1 MKFLYL
7 VRRDEEWHKNFNYS
21 FILGNFLQSKKMASY
36 WDEVFNITWIDF
48 RKELNKI
55 REENEKK
62 LKFDKI
68 LNTYEVKNIKQLENY
83 IVVPCDDDD
92 WLHDNIFDILKES
105 FDENIN
111 YYRWNATEL
120 SEGEIRVTSYPT
132 NIPYPNWKLDY
143 NYLSNNYAIKSP
155 KEFKLVDL
163 HGYANKKINIKEE
176 KFIKKTLSI
185 HNGSLASLTF
195 IKRIHKWFNGD
206 TKNGL
211 LYFYEKFKEYPFSN
225 TEIPKC
231 FLRYIDMMME
241 IYRKKLKP
249 KKVFKNLI

>member
-7 VRRDEEWHKNFNYS
+7 VRRDEEWHKKFNYS
-21 FILGNFLQSKKMASY
+21 FILGNFLQSKTMASY
-36 WDEVFNITWIDF
+36 WDEVFNMTWIDF

-68 LNTYEVKNIKQLENY
+68 LSTYEIKNINQLEKY

-92 WLHDNIFDILKES
+92 WLHDEIFEILKDQY
-105 FDENIN
+105 DENKI
-111 YYRWNATEL
+111 YYRWNGTEL
-120 SEGEIRVTSYPT
+120 AHGQIEVSSYPT
-132 NIPYPNWKLDY
+132 NIPYPSWKLDY

-163 HGYANKKINIKEE
+163 HGYANKNIDIRQE
-176 KFIKKTLSI
+176 KFIKKTLSV

-195 IKRIHKWFNGD
+195 IRRIHKWFNGD
-206 TKNGL
+206 TKKGL
-211 LYFYEKFKEYPFSN
+211 LHFHERFKEYPISN
-225 TEIPKC
+225 TKIPNC
-231 FLRYIDMMME
+231 FLKYIDMMME
-241 IYRKKLKP
+241 LYRKKLKP
-249 KKVFKNLI
+249 KKYFKI